1 MSERINEGGTEGKG
15 NAWSDLESVS
25 FNDTEESR
33 VPEFLKRSEDV
44 ADGALVDSEDDEQ
57 SLNRLKEAADQL
69 RARLEPTR
77 EEPSDREVRRA
88 MKQFE
93 KDLDQAGEPAKK
105 EKKEG
110 RWSRAVK
117 AFFSTKKK
125 QLKDRKG

>member
-25 FNDTEESR
+25 FNDAEESR

-110 RWSRAVK
+110 RWGRAVK

>member
-1 MSERINEGGTEGKG
+1 MSEKINEGGTEGKG
-15 NAWSDLESVS
+15 NAWSDLENVS
-25 FNDTEESR
+25 FNDAEESR
-33 VPEFLKRSEDV
+33 VPEYLMRPEDV
-44 ADGALVDSEDDEQ
+44 VERAPADSEDDKQ

-69 RARLEPTR
+69 RARPELTR

-93 KDLDQAGEPAKK
+93 KDLDQAEEPAKK

-117 AFFSTKKK
+117 TFFSTKKK
-125 QLKDRKG
+125 QFKDRKG